1 MKPIWKLNVRW
12 YQNLLPMEIMD
23 DREWIEMT
31 IKAPG
36 KGFRSLMA
44 KYKEM
49 VYWHIRRTCGGK
61 HRAAIG
67 LQCAA
72 RPS

>member
-1 MKPIWKLNVRW
+1 MGRND
-12 YQNLLPMEIMD
+12 Q
-23 DREWIEMT
+23 T

-61 HRAAIG
+61 HRVVTG
-67 LQCAA
+67 LQYSAG
-72 RPS
+72 